1 LSFRIYRQDGFF
13 ARQVSFRV
21 PNKVLETPVYFPAV
35 SSFGND
41 KTINYVKFLMDIK
54 HPTMLI
60 SAYDFFHLYESKPS
74 LVTEINN
81 YPNNGKFLL
90 VDSGGYEQKWNNDK
104 DWDFEVY
111 KKTMNKINADIYAS
125 LDLMEPKVKR
135 DVSFN
140 RIKKSYTIKPTSQ
153 FMPIFD
159 GNTPELLIKNVET
172 FLTKFSS
179 QFSLKFLTFR
189 ERDCGTTL
197 TEKASTIFKIRK
209 IIDSIHG
216 NHILHVLGCGHPLN
230 IALFSYYGA
239 DSFDSRDWYQK
250 TLDTEHL
257 LLRDFAHLEIMNCKC
272 TSCTNPKKKKLDP
285 YSLTV
290 THNITGYLDFMKK
303 IRKLIQENKLK
314 DFLLSNEINDEKMK
328 KIES

>member
-1 LSFRIYRQDGFF
+1 MSLNIFRQEGFF
-13 ARQVSFRV
+13 ARYTKFQLPRKS
-21 PNKVLETPVYFPAV
+21 LETPVYFPAI
-35 SSFGND
+35 SSSGND

-60 SAYDFFHLYESKPS
+60 SAYDFFHIFESNSS
-74 LVTEINN
+74 LVTKINN
-81 YPNNGKFLL
+81 YPNNGNFLF
-90 VDSGGYEQKWNNDK
+90 VDSGGYEKKWNSDE

-111 KKTMNKINADIYAS
+111 KKTMRKINADIYTS

-135 DVSFN
+135 DVSFD

-159 GNTPELLIKNVET
+159 GSTPESLIKNIET

-179 QFSLKFLTFR
+179 QFSLNFLTIR
-189 ERDCGTTL
+189 EKDCGTTL

-209 IIDSIHG
+209 IIDGING

-230 IALFSYYGA
+230 MALYSYYGA

-250 TLDTEHL
+250 TLDTERL
-257 LLRDFAHLEIMNCKC
+257 LLRDFAHLELINCKC
-272 TSCTNPKKKKLDP
+272 KTCKSPKSKKLDP

-290 THNITGYLDFMKK
+290 THNITGYLDFIKK
-303 IRKLIQENKLK
+303 IQKLIKKNQLK
-314 DFLLSNEINDEKMK
+314 DFLLSNGIDNEKMK
-328 KIES
+328 KIQS